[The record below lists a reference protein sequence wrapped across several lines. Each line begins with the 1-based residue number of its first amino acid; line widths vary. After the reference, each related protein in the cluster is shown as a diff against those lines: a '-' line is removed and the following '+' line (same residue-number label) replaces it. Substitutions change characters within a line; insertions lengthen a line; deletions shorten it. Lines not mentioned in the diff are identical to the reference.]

1 MDSKHLRSFLHIA
14 ELGNLSQAAARL
26 NLSQPALSRQLKALE
41 DSAGTRLLNRTGRGV
56 QLTEAGEILAD
67 RARIIIDEMEKLS
80 SDLAGLQGEVRGA
93 LCIGFP
99 PTAGSR
105 LAGPVVETFHKRY
118 PNVQL
123 RVVQLLSGALERALL
138 EGRIDMGIL
147 YEGALSAHLGTER
160 LWKESMQLIAP
171 ATKHSLNG
179 DHPEALGNEVSLS
192 DALDLPL
199 ILPNRPHGLRALLER
214 EAFRNNQ
221 SLNTVIEA
229 ESMQIQ
235 IELVRRGLGYT
246 LMPEGIHLPEEIR
259 TLNISQPGLQRQC
272 LLAWS
277 KDRPLSNAGKAM
289 QAILQQHI
297 AEISAS

>member
-14 ELGNLSQAAARL
+14 ELGSLSQAAARL
-26 NLSQPALSRQLKALE
+26 DISQPALSRQLKALE
-41 DSAGTRLLNRTGRGV
+41 DSAGSRLLHRTGRGV
-56 QLTEAGEILAD
+56 QLTEAGEILAE

-80 SDLAGLQGEVRGA
+80 SELAGLQGEVRGA

-105 LAGPVVETFHKRY
+105 LAGPVVEAFHKRY

-138 EGRIDMGIL
+138 EERIDMGIL
-147 YEGALSAHLGTER
+147 YKGALSANLSTEL
-160 LWKESMQLIAP
+160 LWQESMQLIAP
-171 ATKHSLNG
+171 PDTHPING
-179 DHPEALGNEVSLS
+179 DYPEIQGNEISLT
-192 DALDLPL
+192 DALKLPQ

-221 SLNTVIEA
+221 PLNTVIEA

-235 IELVRRGLGYT
+235 IELARRGLGYT
-246 LMPEGIHLPEEIR
+246 VMPEGIKLPEEVR
-259 TLNISQPGLQRQC
+259 TLKISKPGLQRQC

-277 KDRPLSNAGKAM
+277 KDHPLSNAGKAM
-289 QAILQQHI
+289 RTILQQHI
-297 AEISAS
+297 EDIKAG